1 MRHLMAI
8 LRGLTPEEAPAVG
21 EALVEAGIARL
32 EVPLNSP
39 RPLDSIALLAE
50 RLAGRA
56 EVGAGT
62 VLTPAQVREVEAAGG
77 GFVVSPNCDAAVIEA
92 TRALGLASYPGAF
105 TATECFAA
113 AAAGATALKLFPAFL
128 LGPAGVAALVAVLP
142 PALPLYAVGGID
154 APDLAAYRRA
164 GCLGFGL
171 GSSLYKPGRT
181 AEAVGLAARH
191 LVEAYDQL
199 ATSQRNARQGSDR

>member
-1 MRHLMAI
+1 MRELMAI

-21 EALVEAGIARL
+21 EALVEAGIARI

-39 RPLDSIALLAE
+39 RPLDSIAELAA

-62 VLTPAQVREVEAAGG
+62 VLTVAEVRQVEAAGG
-77 GFVVSPNCDAAVIEA
+77 VFAVSPNTDPAVVEA

-105 TATECFAA
+105 TASECLAA
-113 AAAGATALKLFPAFL
+113 AAAGASAVKLFPAFL
-128 LGPAGVAALVAVLP
+128 LGPAGVGALKAVLP
-142 PALPLYAVGGID
+142 SALPLYAVGGVD
-154 APDLAAYRRA
+154 APELAAYRRA

-171 GSSLYKPGRT
+171 GSNLYRPGRPA
-181 AEAVGLAARH
+181 AEVGKAARR
-191 LVEAYDQL
+191 LVEAYDALQE
-199 ATSQRNARQGSDR
+199 TGSNGQGRE

>member
-1 MRHLMAI
+1 MRALMAI
-8 LRGLTPEEAPAVG
+8 LRGLTPEAAPAVG
-21 EALVEAGIARL
+21 EALVAAGILRL

-39 RPLDSIALLAE
+39 RPLESIALLAE
-50 RLAGRA
+50 QLAGRA

-62 VLTPAQVREVEAAGG
+62 VLTPAEVGEVAAAGG
-77 GFVVSPNCDAAVIEA
+77 RFVVSPNSDARVIEA

-105 TATECFAA
+105 TASECFLA
-113 AAAGATALKLFPAFL
+113 AAAGASALKLFPAFL
-128 LGPAGVAALVAVLP
+128 LGPAGVAALKAVLP
-142 PALPLYAVGGID
+142 PALALYAVGGID

-171 GSSLYKPGRT
+171 GSSLYKPGRP

-191 LVEAYDQL
+191 LVEAYDEL
-199 ATSQRNARQGSDR
+199 D